1 MWRTWTTSTCFRRR
15 SRRPQRDSTSS
26 SPMPAAAPSPP
37 SSNSRQTSSTRHSAA
52 TFAARSLFVQK
63 AVPLLNDGAS
73 IVVTGSTSPPRATN
87 AFGGYSASKAAIAQ
101 FVRVGAIE
109 LADRRIRVIN
119 RAAGRRCCARAP
131 LNQIAG
137 HGPGQYFGGTGRTP
151 ALGSFCAQTRLPD
164 PNGVQANP
172 PYPPAQHPSRGR
184 G

>member
-1 MWRTWTTSTCFRRR
+1 MRLDIVVANAGGGTFATLEQLTPDEFDQTF
-15 SRRPQRDSTSS
+15 
-26 SPMPAAAPSPP
+26 
-37 SSNSRQTSSTRHSAA
+37 SSNVRGTVFT
-52 TFAARSLFVQK
+52 VQK

-137 HGPGQYFGGTGRTP
+137 HGPEQYFGGTGRAR

-164 PNGVQANP
+164 PSGVQAVP
-172 PYPPAQHPSRGR
+172 PYPPPQHPWRGR
-184 G
+184 GRTHL